1 MNRCMLCG
9 EPTLGAEGLCT
20 YHTRF
25 QRDDWATGNRII
37 CDFLHRGIL
46 LGNPTPTSDPSPL
59 GTTARRPGPFH

>member
-1 MNRCMLCG
+1 MNRCVVCG
-9 EPTLGAEGLCT
+9 EPTVGAEGFCT

-46 LGNPTPTSDPSPL
+46 IGTPTPTSELSPP
-59 GTTARRPGPFH
+59 GTTSHRPGPF